1 MRPNGAMTAASVAAL
16 TVGGLAFNI
25 LLKARGLIVV
35 PLYARLLTPHDLGV
49 ISLAAALATLVAP
62 AVHLG
67 LPLGMLVE
75 LPHARP
81 AEAVG
86 RAFRSSL
93 AVIGTASAAAC
104 LLLMWAISAVDP
116 LQPLAP
122 YALVIGALAAGM
134 ALREVG
140 QVVPQLHRQV
150 RFLAMIG
157 IAIEYGGVTVG
168 LLLVVWGWGTA
179 GFLWGV
185 AGLSL
190 LGAAFALR
198 RSYALVG
205 PSRGFDPKFVRSA
218 LAVGVP
224 MVAVTSAQ
232 WVVQSIDRFFLAHYD
247 GPATVGVY
255 SLGYSVASA
264 VLVVA
269 ATVNLLFVPVAAEL
283 LRSAPERLVR
293 FVEESVR
300 LAVAL
305 LGLCVAG
312 AYVLGAPVLHI
323 LGGTAYAAATAVFP
337 LMVASYCLFTIV
349 QLLQWIPLAVE
360 RRVGRVVATQTVMA
374 ALNVALDLALI
385 PELGMNGAI
394 LAAVLSYAVGVVL
407 MAAEAGRALPGW
419 RWRAAF
425 PAAMLAAGAAA
436 AASLMRLPAD
446 AGGLAIAAA
455 AAAVIVVYAILGLA
469 LTAVRREDFTLLR
482 SAWTTAT
489 DRLRA

>member
-1 MRPNGAMTAASVAAL
+1 MRPNGAITAASVAAL

-35 PLYARLLTPHDLGV
+35 PLYARLLTPHDLGLV
-49 ISLAAALATLVAP
+49 SLAAALATLVAP

-75 LPHARP
+75 LPHRP

-86 RAFRSSL
+86 RGFRSSL
-93 AVIGTASAAAC
+93 ALIGTAAAAAC
-104 LLLMWAISAVDP
+104 LLLIWAISVAPP

-122 YALVIGALAAGM
+122 HALVIGALAAGM

-150 RFLAMIG
+150 RFLAMAG
-157 IAIEYGGVTVG
+157 IAIEYGGVTVA
-168 LLLVVWGWGTA
+168 LLLVAWGWGPA
-179 GFLWGV
+179 GFLWGL
-185 AGLSL
+185 AGMTL

-198 RSYALVG
+198 RSHALVG
-205 PSRGFDPKFVRSA
+205 PARGFDLKFLRSA

-232 WVVQSIDRFFLAHYD
+232 WVVQSSDRFFLAHYD

-269 ATVNLLFVPVAAEL
+269 ATVNLLFVPVAADL

-300 LAVAL
+300 VAVAL
-305 LGLCVAG
+305 LGLCVTG

-337 LMVASYCLFTIV
+337 LMVTSYCLFTIV

-394 LAAVLSYAVGVVL
+394 LAAVVSYAVGVAL

-419 RWRAAF
+419 RWKAAV
-425 PAAMLAAGAAA
+425 PAGMLAAGAAA
-436 AASLMRLPAD
+436 AASLLRLPAD
-446 AGGLAIAAA
+446 AGGLAIAGA
-455 AAAVIVVYAILGLA
+455 AAAVVVVYVILGLA
-469 LTAVRREDFTLLR
+469 VTAVRREDFTLLR
-482 SAWTTAT
+482 SAWTLAT
-489 DRLRA
+489 QRLRA

>member
-1 MRPNGAMTAASVAAL
+1 
-16 TVGGLAFNI
+16 
-25 LLKARGLIVV
+25 
-35 PLYARLLTPHDLGV
+35 
-49 ISLAAALATLVAP
+49 
-62 AVHLG
+62 
-67 LPLGMLVE
+67 
-75 LPHARP
+75 
-81 AEAVG
+81 
-86 RAFRSSL
+86 
-93 AVIGTASAAAC
+93 
-104 LLLMWAISAVDP
+104 
-116 LQPLAP
+116 
-122 YALVIGALAAGM
+122 
-134 ALREVG
+134 
-140 QVVPQLHRQV
+140 
-150 RFLAMIG
+150 
-157 IAIEYGGVTVG
+157 
-168 LLLVVWGWGTA
+168 
-179 GFLWGV
+179 
-185 AGLSL
+185 
-190 LGAAFALR
+190 
-198 RSYALVG
+198 
-205 PSRGFDPKFVRSA
+205 
-218 LAVGVP
+218 
-224 MVAVTSAQ
+224 
-232 WVVQSIDRFFLAHYD
+232 VQSIDRYFLAHYD

-283 LRSAPERLVR
+283 LRNAPERLVR

-337 LMVASYCLFTIV
+337 LMVTSYGLFTIV

-394 LAAVLSYAVGVVL
+394 LAAVVSYAVGMVL

-419 RWRAAF
+419 RWKAAV
-425 PAAMLAAGAAA
+425 PAGMLAAGAAA

-455 AAAVIVVYAILGLA
+455 AAAVIVV
-469 LTAVRREDFTLLR
+469 
-482 SAWTTAT
+482 
-489 DRLRA
+489 